1 VSIVDL
7 SQPISTVTASLDG
20 PVLGVL
26 AGTEK
31 PLTGRKVH
39 QLAGTGSESGVR
51 KVLNRLVGTGLVSA
65 TEVGASIQYS
75 LNRAHLA
82 AGPVIELLD
91 LRQGLIRRM
100 QAAIEEWP
108 VRPLHVSLFGP
119 TARRDSDPDS
129 DVDLLFIHEFTD
141 PPPEWDDQLSSLGK
155 QVRAWTGNH
164 LQPHELSTTDLREH
178 LEIGDPI
185 INTWLRDGMTLA
197 GPDLRTLLKTI
208 TTAH

>member
-1 VSIVDL
+1 MDL
-7 SQPISTVTASLDG
+7 AQPISTVVTTLDG
-20 PVLGVL
+20 PVLAVL
-26 AGTEK
+26 VRTEK

-39 QLAGTGSESGVR
+39 QATGTGSESGVR

-91 LRQGLIRRM
+91 LRQGLIRRV
-100 QAAIEEWP
+100 QAAIDEWP
-108 VRPLHVSLFGP
+108 ARPLHVSLFGP
-119 TARRDSDPDS
+119 AARRDGDLAS
-129 DVDLLFIHEFTD
+129 DVDLLVIHEFTS
-141 PPPEWDDQLSSLGK
+141 PPLGWDDQLSSLAD

-164 LQPHELSTTDLREH
+164 LQLHDLSTTDLREH
-178 LEIGDPI
+178 LAIGDPVI
-185 INTWLRDGMTLA
+185 STWLREGITLS
-197 GPDLRTLLKTI
+197 GPDLRILLKTI